1 MAPPLQQENGPNSMA
16 LTVLLIAWIGFT
28 FSTIVVGLRIWV
40 RIGKLGK
47 HLAIHDWMMTA
58 AVVCNLISCSLIT
71 AAVPHGLGRHM
82 NTLSEEQ
89 IVDTLRLV
97 VNAETFTV
105 LAPMFGRIAVSLL
118 ILSIIGPAQTTYRVV
133 LWTIV
138 AIQVLE
144 NAAIIIEL
152 YTQCKDERST
162 AGGIHVAALW
172 DISLAD
178 KGYCIST
185 MPETVMAYLS
195 SAFNSL
201 SDLILTAI
209 PAAVLL
215 KLQMQK
221 RIKMALI
228 ALFATSLL
236 AFAVSIVKA
245 LANASLA
252 GSDFTYSITYL
263 QIYIIVE
270 SNVIIL
276 TGSAP
281 TLRPLWQKPQAH
293 QYVYEDYGR
302 TPSAGVQRYGHH
314 SVARTRD
321 GDSKVVDIKREK
333 ALGDGTSE
341 EYILEDRPPNAIV
354 RMTHVNVTYDNPKL
368 DNEVA
373 EQHVQPRGW

>member
-1 MAPPLQQENGPNSMA
+1 
-16 LTVLLIAWIGFT
+16 
-28 FSTIVVGLRIWV
+28 
-40 RIGKLGK
+40 
-47 HLAIHDWMMTA
+47 
-58 AVVCNLISCSLIT
+58 
-71 AAVPHGLGRHM
+71 M

-118 ILSIIGPAQTTYRVV
+118 ILSIIGPAQTTYRIV

-152 YTQCKDERST
+152 YTQC
-162 AGGIHVAALW
+162 GIHVVALW

-252 GSDFTYSITYL
+252 GSDFTCEAPSAKSKRRSSNAYDQTLSPICRYTKIT
-263 QIYIIVE
+263 VE

-293 QYVYEDYGR
+293 HYVYEDYGR

-368 DNEVA
+368 DDEVA

>member
-1 MAPPLQQENGPNSMA
+1 MAPPLQQENGPTSMA
-16 LTVLLIAWIGFT
+16 LTVLLVVWIGFT
-28 FSTIVVGLRIWV
+28 FSTVVVGLRIWV
-40 RIGKLGK
+40 RVGKLGK
-47 HLAIHDWMMTA
+47 HLAMHDWMMTA
-58 AVVCNLISCSLIT
+58 AVACNLISC
-71 AAVPHGLGRHM
+71 HM

-97 VNAETFTV
+97 TNAETFTV

-118 ILSIIGPAQTTYRVV
+118 ILSIIGPAQTTFRIV

-152 YTQCKDERST
+152 YTQCKDERLIT

-172 DISLAD
+172 DVSLAD

-209 PAAVLL
+209 PAVVLL

-221 RIKMALI
+221 RIKMALV

-263 QIYIIVE
+263 QIYIVVE

-281 TLRPLWQKPQAH
+281 TLRPLWQKPQAQH
-293 QYVYEDYGR
+293 YVYEDYGR

-314 SVARTRD
+314 SVVRTRD
-321 GDSKVVDIKREK
+321 GDSKVADIKREK

-354 RMTHVNVTYDNPKL
+354 RMTHVNVTYDNSKL
-368 DNEVA
+368 DDEVV
-373 EQHVQPRGW
+373 EQRVQPRGW

>member
-1 MAPPLQQENGPNSMA
+1 MTDDTFAPG
-16 LTVLLIAWIGFT
+16 
-28 FSTIVVGLRIWV
+28 
-40 RIGKLGK
+40 
-47 HLAIHDWMMTA
+47 
-58 AVVCNLISCSLIT
+58 
-71 AAVPHGLGRHM
+71 HM

-118 ILSIIGPAQTTYRVV
+118 ILSIIGPAQTTYRIV

-152 YTQCKDERST
+152 YTQC
-162 AGGIHVAALW
+162 GIHVAALW

-368 DNEVA
+368 DDEVA